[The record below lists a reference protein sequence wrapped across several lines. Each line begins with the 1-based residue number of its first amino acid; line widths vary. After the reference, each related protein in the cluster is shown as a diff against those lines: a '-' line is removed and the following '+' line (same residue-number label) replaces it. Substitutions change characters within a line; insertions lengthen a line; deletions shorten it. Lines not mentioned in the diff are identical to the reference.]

1 VRLVAASEHTRRSRF
16 NVVQRRHGACGHH
29 ARFAWKVSFMAEGGT
44 TSREVR
50 RSAARRASWVL
61 TFALAACTATDPPIP
76 APAGFVETGQPHTS
90 IAVVQRDWHT
100 DVCLRVLDLDA
111 WVITLAHGFDGATVL
126 CFGFGERQYVVERRH
141 DPLTMIG
148 AMFPS
153 RAAILMTVLRA
164 TPEEAFGAQ
173 NVIEAPLGDAGL
185 DRIQRFL
192 RESIETDTAGDPLR
206 LADGPYPGSLFFA
219 ASGTYDVFHT
229 CNTWTA
235 RALRSAG
242 LTNVTDTVFSGSL
255 MREVRAAVA
264 RTKDAPH

>member
-1 VRLVAASEHTRRSRF
+1 MTEAGTTRRT
-16 NVVQRRHGACGHH
+16 
-29 ARFAWKVSFMAEGGT
+29 ARLT
-44 TSREVR
+44 
-50 RSAARRASWVL
+50 SWVL
-61 TFALAACTATDPPIP
+61 MFALSACAAIDPPMP
-76 APAGFVETGQPHTS
+76 SPAGFVETGQTHTS
-90 IAVVQRDWHT
+90 IAVVQRDWHS
-100 DVCLRVLDLDA
+100 DVCLRVQDLDA
-111 WVITLAHGFDGATVL
+111 WVITLARGFEGATVL

-153 RAAILMTVLRA
+153 RATILMTVLRA

-185 DRIQRFL
+185 DGIQRFL
-192 RESIETDTAGDPLR
+192 RESIETDAAGNPLR

-219 ASGTYDVFHT
+219 ASGTYDLFHT

-242 LTNVTDTVFSGSL
+242 LINVKDTEFSGSL
-255 MREVRAAVA
+255 MRETRAAVT
-264 RTKDAPH
+264 RTQDAPH